1 MPEKPFEDYLND
13 YLDEN
18 IGIESYADEDAP
30 DPRAKQLAEAVI
42 AGAKAEG
49 YSDED
54 IAPWKNDLE
63 RIIADRFES
72 NTDAEVRRL
81 AAEDD

>member
-18 IGIESYADEDAP
+18 IGIESYADEDKP
-30 DPRAKQLAEAVI
+30 DPRGKQLAEALI

-49 YSDED
+49 YTDED
-54 IAPWKNDLE
+54 VAPWTDDLE
-63 RIIADRFES
+63 RIIADRFAS

-81 AAEDD
+81 AAEDE

>member
-1 MPEKPFEDYLND
+1 MPEKPFEDYLNE

-30 DPRAKQLAEAVI
+30 DPRAKHLAEAFI
-42 AGAKAEG
+42 ASAKAEG

>member
-18 IGIESYADEDAP
+18 IGIESYADEGAP
-30 DPRAKQLAEAVI
+30 DPRAKQLAEALI
-42 AGAKAEG
+42 AGATAEG
-49 YSDED
+49 YTDED
-54 IAPWKNDLE
+54 IAPWKSDLE

>member
-1 MPEKPFEDYLND
+1 MPAKPFEDYLND
-13 YLDEN
+13 YLDEHV
-18 IGIESYADEDAP
+18 GIESYADEGKP
-30 DPRAKQLAEAVI
+30 DPRAKQLAEALI

-54 IAPWKNDLE
+54 IAPWKDDLE
-63 RIIADRFES
+63 QIIEDRFES

-81 AAEDD
+81 ADNDD